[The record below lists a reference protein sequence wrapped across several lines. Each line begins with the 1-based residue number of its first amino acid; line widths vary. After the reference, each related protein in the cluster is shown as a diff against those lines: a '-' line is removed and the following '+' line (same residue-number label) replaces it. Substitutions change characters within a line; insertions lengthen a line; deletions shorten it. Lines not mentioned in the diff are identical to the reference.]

1 MSNPK
6 ITPKNLSYDAS
17 LPPFLQR
24 LHNSS
29 SSNSASLDGRY
40 ERAIARPKRARD
52 ADADAEDEP
61 VFVDEET
68 GEVVSAEEFKALG
81 AGEEGGQVEALG
93 MEKEVTKQDGKEEPT
108 KGKDKQTAMIGASRK
123 RKAAKVVGGDG
134 SEEDPKAAL
143 SAGKEERKG
152 LAKDG
157 GSTDRKSRVTDVKAK
172 AKGKKVKL
180 SFGDDE
186 EV

>member
-6 ITPKNLSYDAS
+6 ITPKNLSYDTS

-29 SSNSASLDGRY
+29 TSNSASLDGRH
-40 ERAIARPKRARD
+40 ERAIGRPKRARD

-81 AGEEGGQVEALG
+81 AGGEGEQMERSGI
-93 MEKEVTKQDGKEEPT
+93 EKEVAEEDKKGETTKE
-108 KGKDKQTAMIGASRK
+108 KDKQSATIGASRK
-123 RKAAKVVGGDG
+123 RKAAKVVGADG
-134 SEEDPKAAL
+134 SEEDTKAAL
-143 SAGKEERKG
+143 SAGKEKRNG
-152 LAKDG
+152 QAKDG
-157 GSTDRKSRVTDVKAK
+157 GFTDRKAK

-186 EV
+186 EG

>member
-6 ITPKNLSYDAS
+6 ITPKNLSYDSS

-24 LHNSS
+24 LHDSS
-29 SSNSASLDGRY
+29 TSNGASLDGRH

-52 ADADAEDEP
+52 ADADKEDEP

-81 AGEEGGQVEALG
+81 AGEESEQVGPRGGGEAVVG
-93 MEKEVTKQDGKEEPT
+93 ENGKGETGEKKNKEKEKHAAT
-108 KGKDKQTAMIGASRK
+108 IGASRK
-123 RKAAKVVGGDG
+123 RKVAKVIGWNA
-134 SEEDPKAAL
+134 SEEDTKTEP
-143 SAGKEERKG
+143 SAGEKKNG
-152 LAKDG
+152 QAKNG
-157 GSTDRKSRVTDVKAK
+157 EAIEKKAK
-172 AKGKKVKL
+172 AKGKRVKL

-186 EV
+186 DG

>member
-6 ITPKNLSYDAS
+6 ITPKNLSYNTS

-29 SSNSASLDGRY
+29 TTNSASLDGRH

-52 ADADAEDEP
+52 ADADKEDEP

-81 AGEEGGQVEALG
+81 AGREGEQVEAG
-93 MEKEVTKQDGKEEPT
+93 GDGEIVVGETEKEERGRGKEKE
-108 KGKDKQTAMIGASRK
+108 KGKHAAIIGASRK
-123 RKAAKVVGGDG
+123 RKAAKVVGGDE
-134 SEEDPKAAL
+134 SAEEEGTRVERRAAQSKKEAVAQPL
-143 SAGKEERKG
+143 ANGK
-152 LAKDG
+152 
-157 GSTDRKSRVTDVKAK
+157 KAK

-186 EV
+186 GG